1 MVGMFNRQSTVHL
14 EDNGDNVSIDSNGR
28 ADEPQPTPPVKGVAS
43 RPTNQTLSLLPPP
56 VKGVASRPTN
66 QTLSLLPPPVK
77 GVASRPT
84 NQTLPLPPPPV
95 KGVATRKVQQPAQ
108 QNVNRQA
115 PVPLEDNGD
124 NVSIDS
130 NGRADDPRSM
140 QPAQQNANKQ
150 TPAQYERME
159 SISQAG
165 LEPARNCCAI
175 L

>member
-1 MVGMFNRQSTVHL
+1 MFNRQSTVHL

-66 QTLSLLPPPVK
+66 QTL
-77 GVASRPT
+77 
-84 NQTLPLPPPPV
+84 PLPPPPV
-95 KGVATRKVQQPAQ
+95 KGVATRKVQ
-108 QNVNRQA
+108 
-115 PVPLEDNGD
+115 
-124 NVSIDS
+124 
-130 NGRADDPRSM
+130 

>member
-28 ADEPQPTPPVKGVAS
+28 ADEPQPT
-43 RPTNQTLSLLPPP
+43 PP